1 VRNWEGRE
9 FDSRL
14 LGRGTSG
21 SKDPRYNFQAIAQT
35 KKARAD
41 GSHRKREEHSQ
52 DWLCHRDHHSQE
64 WLCYRDA
71 GMARRRVTSSVKRCG
86 AAAPQLCSII
96 PPGLV
101 CRRESLI
108 GGRFAPRQRVQTE
121 VCATAERLD
130 VVWTGLL
137 RLVRGRLWVRIPL
150 GPTER
155 LAA

>member
-1 VRNWEGRE
+1 MNRGGRE

-14 LGRGTSG
+14 LGREKSR
-21 SKDPRYNFQAIAQT
+21 SKDRPLQLRGNSSD
-35 KKARAD
+35 KKQARAD
-41 GSHRKREEHSQ
+41 GSHRKRKEHSQ
-52 DWLCHRDHHSQE
+52 DWLCHRDQHSQE

-108 GGRFAPRQRVQTE
+108 GGRFAPRQRAQTE

-130 VVWTGLL
+130 VVQDRVTSPGK
-137 RLVRGRLWVRIPL
+137 
-150 GPTER
+150 
-155 LAA
+155 